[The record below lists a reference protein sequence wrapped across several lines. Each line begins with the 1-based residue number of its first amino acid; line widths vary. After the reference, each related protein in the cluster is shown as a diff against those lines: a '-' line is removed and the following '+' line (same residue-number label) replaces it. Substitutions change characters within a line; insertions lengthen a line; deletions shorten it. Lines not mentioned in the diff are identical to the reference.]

1 MNFYKHDIS
10 TVSKLVDILSVK
22 RASSYKTWIEV
33 GWCLHNID
41 YRLLSDWIRFSERVD
56 KYKDIAQNE
65 CTMRWEEM
73 KNSGL
78 GIGSLHMWA
87 REDNNLLYSLIIQD
101 TLEHHIVKSVSHKL
115 KEKKKI
121 TKNSIDVEMIYH
133 IVMALKKKIRA
144 FFYMFIVFK
153 TNLV

>member
-1 MNFYKHDIS
+1 MADLTPIHSAVQSVLKAWEINKETKEVDSIKDNASSSITLNFYKHDIS

-78 GIGSLHMWA
+78 
-87 REDNNLLYSLIIQD
+87 E
-101 TLEHHIVKSVSHKL
+101 
-115 KEKKKI
+115 
-121 TKNSIDVEMIYH
+121 
-133 IVMALKKKIRA
+133 
-144 FFYMFIVFK
+144 
-153 TNLV
+153 